1 MSIPVDKQALYFF
14 ILSAFQYLLLTF
26 RKLSV
31 IQLYAYDTVKKHVV
45 EYQFD
50 ECRWPK
56 PFSSLSFAVCPH
68 FICLNT
74 HFIQIMLPFTKGRL
88 AQEKIV
94 TNFAAPT
101 VTNSY
106 RCPGTAEIVKENK
119 RVKKL

>member
-1 MSIPVDKQALYFF
+1 MSVPVNKQALYFF
-14 ILSAFQYLLLTF
+14 IFSVIQYLLLRF

-31 IQLYAYDTVKKHVV
+31 TQLYAYDTVKKHVI
-45 EYQFD
+45 EYQFN
-50 ECRWPK
+50 EPGAPK
-56 PFSSLSFAVCPH
+56 PFTSLSFAVCPH

-74 HFIQIMLPFTKGRL
+74 HFIQRMLPFTKGRL

-106 RCPGTAEIVKENK
+106 RCPGTTAIVKENK